1 MNMGYFIIFL
11 ASIHFT
17 GEAPT
22 CDWLCQMSLQ
32 YTKTSMYPS
41 FKRLQ

>member
-1 MNMGYFIIFL
+1 MNLGYFIIFL

-22 CDWLCQMSLQ
+22 CDWLCLR